1 MPTLTGWS
9 DGDVQT
15 SVGKLNSSSSKAS
28 GTAKPLDFGN
38 PSQNAL
44 EKRVPDRDYFV
55 GVLKTT
61 GGHVRLNHR

>member
-15 SVGKLNSSSSKAS
+15 SVGKLNSSSSKVS

-38 PSQNAL
+38 VPQNAL
-44 EKRVPDRDYFV
+44 EKRVPDRDSFV
-55 GVLKTT
+55 GAIIK
-61 GGHVRLNHR
+61 R

>member
-38 PSQNAL
+38 VPQNAL
-44 EKRVPDRDYFV
+44 ENSVPDRYTLV
-55 GVLKTT
+55 GAVK
-61 GGHVRLNHR
+61 R